1 MNIEATKSELIQMIE
16 NVQNET
22 VLERLNTYVRNITQV
37 EKKDNPSVLTKI
49 ETELLRK
56 INEGLPS
63 EVWERFTILDEKQ
76 RGKGITAEE
85 KEELFQLID
94 TMEIKDAER
103 LEHLIKLADVWQMSV
118 TEVMDKLGIKPPE
131 LIETL

>member
-63 EVWERFTILDEKQ
+63 EVWERFTILDKKQ
-76 RGKGITAEE
+76 RGKGITVEE

-94 TMEIKDAER
+94 TMEMKDAER
-103 LEHLIKLADVWQMSV
+103 LERLIKLADVWQMSV
-118 TEVMDKLGIKPPE
+118 AEVMDKLGIKPPE
-131 LIETL
+131 PQIK